1 MLRLMK
7 AGAAWAALIM
17 ALTVPVVVVAQTVS
31 MPTLSL
37 MATSG
42 AFGGKWVYRSFDISG
57 DPKKT
62 LANIALGQS
71 ELTLTETNGQVTG
84 TRTGSGS
91 TYQLSGNALYAPKQ
105 GATIRL
111 HGTAEIGGKTYNY
124 DYFGY
129 LMPSWSIGTGIPD
142 TILGTVLRSDPANP
156 NEKPVI
162 ASFSA
167 VRQAQ

>member
-7 AGAAWAALIM
+7 TGAAWAALLV
-17 ALTVPVVVVAQTVS
+17 ALAVPVVVVAQTVS

-37 MATSG
+37 MASSG

-57 DPKKT
+57 DPAKK
-62 LANIALGQS
+62 LAALALGQS
-71 ELTLTETNGQVTG
+71 ELTLTEANGQVTG

-111 HGTAEIGGKTYNY
+111 HGTAEISGKTYNY

-129 LMPSWSIGTGIPD
+129 LIPTWSIGSGIPD
-142 TILGTVLRSDPANP
+142 TILGTVLRSDPADP
-156 NEKPVI
+156 NKAPVI

-167 VRQAQ
+167 VRQTQ